1 MSLLVVVKAD
11 SLSVLFEYLIVPAIF
26 EYCPQL
32 QEVVSARLG
41 RSEVV
46 VEVVVVVVVEVVVV
60 VVVEVVVVVLLP
72 EILEKEQ
79 DQVWVE
85 NNSA

>member
-1 MSLLVVVKAD
+1 MSALVVVKAD

-32 QEVVSARLG
+32 QEVASTPLG
-41 RSEVV
+41 RP
-46 VEVVVVVVVEVVVV
+46 EVVVVVVAV
-60 VVVEVVVVVLLP
+60 VVVVVLLP

-79 DQVWVE
+79 E
-85 NNSA
+85 